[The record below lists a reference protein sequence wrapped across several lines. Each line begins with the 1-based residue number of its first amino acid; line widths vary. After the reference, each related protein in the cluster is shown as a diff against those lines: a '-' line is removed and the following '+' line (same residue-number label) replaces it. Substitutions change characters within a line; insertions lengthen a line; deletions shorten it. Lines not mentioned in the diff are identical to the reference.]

1 MLKQIIKFFQIPSL
15 EHFTEKEN
23 INQLMGY
30 IARLLLA
37 VLIIGVVIE
46 FILKLSSSRQFILI
60 CMIGIVLFVQFL
72 VKKNHTNIAKYLLL
86 IGFSFLI
93 ALGVLRNGGLFAP
106 AFAGFHLIIILS
118 ALLSAYWL
126 TVVICICI
134 PVFGFFVLLLMQ
146 NSIIPIHFMNDEL
159 AKTHLVVHSMI
170 GIVIGYITTISIRL
184 NQMATHRA
192 ENEIKERERI
202 ETELRELNLNLENRV
217 LDRTIQLEAY
227 IAQSKQLE
235 EKLIEQNNFIQ
246 KVTNFIPGMVGYW
259 TSDLLNAFA
268 NITYSE
274 WFGKT
279 QDEIHGIHIRDLLG
293 AELFSKNEFYI
304 KGALAGEVQRF
315 EREILKSNGKLGYT
329 WAQYIPDIAN
339 GVVKGFIVLVTDVTE
354 LKLAEISLIE
364 AQNKLN
370 EILES
375 IPQGIVEI
383 NLRGEIIYAN
393 RGAGKILDIHE
404 TEIAGKYFN
413 SRHWMQLDA
422 DGNPYPLD
430 KLPLALAIQNG
441 HEVGPIIH
449 VVENEEGFRKW
460 LSVHAVPLFDKNKN
474 MYGAIASFSD
484 VTARI
489 RDEKAILENET
500 FMKAIVSSLDDII
513 FLIDEK
519 YTFLN
524 VWTSRPDLLF
534 IPKDKLV
541 GKTIL
546 ENLGEEFGKPFEDM
560 IDRVILSKQKI
571 VYEYRAFENEWFKA
585 NINYVLKDPVKGH
598 LVSFFIHK
606 ITDTKKIEQELLKSK
621 ERYSSSLDNMV
632 QGCQLIGFDFTYL
645 YVNGTAAKQ
654 GMRNRED
661 LIGHTM
667 MEMYPGIEN
676 SDLFAKIKNCMV
688 EKKPI
693 RLENQFEFP
702 DGSIGWFD
710 LSIEPSPEGVFIV
723 STDIS
728 ERKKSELELVHAKEE
743 AERAKDAADLA
754 NKAKSEFLAN
764 ISHEIRTPMNAIL
777 GFGELLNAKLQDEI
791 LKQYALSIMTS
802 GRLLLKLIN
811 DVLDLS
817 KIESGKVE
825 MHYSIV
831 SLRRIFEEM
840 KIIFSQKL
848 EEKNLNFILE
858 ENTDIPEIVVLDEM
872 RIRQILLNL
881 IGNAIK
887 FTDSGYVKVSVK
899 CNKSIHNSENID
911 LIIDVIDT
919 GIGIPEP
926 AIYKIFDAFTQ
937 NTEQDQ
943 NKYGGTGLGL
953 TIAKKLIHLM
963 NGDIFVTSQSGIG
976 TQFSIILRDI
986 EVAVSEKAIIERE
999 YESLYFN
1006 EEIKFEPAKILLV
1019 DDVSINR
1026 ELIIQFLK
1034 KYSTLEILEAENGKI
1049 AVEKANEYNPDIILM
1064 DIKMPVMNGLDA
1076 IKIIKSSKNTSMI
1089 PIIALTASAFEQTK
1103 LEVTAISNAYLQKP
1117 VSRKELVSKLCE
1129 FLRNETQI
1137 GEVKLVDTSL
1147 GRESIDLENKK
1158 ILLTIITKDKMN
1170 RLKELQDVLDISESI
1185 SFANEMISQGEE
1197 YNYESLIH
1205 WGLSLKKS
1213 AQLFDSEKII
1223 ILLKEFYNLVYSL
1236 QRF

>member
-1 MLKQIIKFFQIPSL
+1 
-15 EHFTEKEN
+15 
-23 INQLMGY
+23 
-30 IARLLLA
+30 
-37 VLIIGVVIE
+37 
-46 FILKLSSSRQFILI
+46 
-60 CMIGIVLFVQFL
+60 
-72 VKKNHTNIAKYLLL
+72 
-86 IGFSFLI
+86 
-93 ALGVLRNGGLFAP
+93 
-106 AFAGFHLIIILS
+106 
-118 ALLSAYWL
+118 
-126 TVVICICI
+126 
-134 PVFGFFVLLLMQ
+134 
-146 NSIIPIHFMNDEL
+146 
-159 AKTHLVVHSMI
+159 
-170 GIVIGYITTISIRL
+170 
-184 NQMATHRA
+184 
-192 ENEIKERERI
+192 
-202 ETELRELNLNLENRV
+202 
-217 LDRTIQLEAY
+217 
-227 IAQSKQLE
+227 
-235 EKLIEQNNFIQ
+235 
-246 KVTNFIPGMVGYW
+246 
-259 TSDLLNAFA
+259 
-268 NITYSE
+268 
-274 WFGKT
+274 
-279 QDEIHGIHIRDLLG
+279 
-293 AELFSKNEFYI
+293 
-304 KGALAGEVQRF
+304 
-315 EREILKSNGKLGYT
+315 
-329 WAQYIPDIAN
+329 
-339 GVVKGFIVLVTDVTE
+339 
-354 LKLAEISLIE
+354 
-364 AQNKLN
+364 
-370 EILES
+370 
-375 IPQGIVEI
+375 
-383 NLRGEIIYAN
+383 
-393 RGAGKILDIHE
+393 
-404 TEIAGKYFN
+404 
-413 SRHWMQLDA
+413 
-422 DGNPYPLD
+422 
-430 KLPLALAIQNG
+430 
-441 HEVGPIIH
+441 
-449 VVENEEGFRKW
+449 
-460 LSVHAVPLFDKNKN
+460 
-474 MYGAIASFSD
+474 
-484 VTARI
+484 
-489 RDEKAILENET
+489 
-500 FMKAIVSSLDDII
+500 MKAIVSSLDDII

-899 CNKSIHNSENID
+899 CNRH
-911 LIIDVIDT
+911 T
-919 GIGIPEP
+919 
-926 AIYKIFDAFTQ
+926 
-937 NTEQDQ
+937 
-943 NKYGGTGLGL
+943 
-953 TIAKKLIHLM
+953 
-963 NGDIFVTSQSGIG
+963 
-976 TQFSIILRDI
+976 
-986 EVAVSEKAIIERE
+986 
-999 YESLYFN
+999 
-1006 EEIKFEPAKILLV
+1006 
-1019 DDVSINR
+1019 
-1026 ELIIQFLK
+1026 
-1034 KYSTLEILEAENGKI
+1034 
-1049 AVEKANEYNPDIILM
+1049 
-1064 DIKMPVMNGLDA
+1064 
-1076 IKIIKSSKNTSMI
+1076 
-1089 PIIALTASAFEQTK
+1089 
-1103 LEVTAISNAYLQKP
+1103 
-1117 VSRKELVSKLCE
+1117 
-1129 FLRNETQI
+1129 
-1137 GEVKLVDTSL
+1137 
-1147 GRESIDLENKK
+1147 
-1158 ILLTIITKDKMN
+1158 
-1170 RLKELQDVLDISESI
+1170 
-1185 SFANEMISQGEE
+1185 
-1197 YNYESLIH
+1197 
-1205 WGLSLKKS
+1205 
-1213 AQLFDSEKII
+1213 
-1223 ILLKEFYNLVYSL
+1223 
-1236 QRF
+1236 

>member
-15 EHFTEKEN
+15 EYFTAKEN
-23 INQLMGY
+23 TNQLMGY
-30 IARLLLA
+30 IARLLLV
-37 VLIIGVVIE
+37 VLIFGVVIE

-72 VKKNHTNIAKYLLL
+72 VRKNHTNLAKYLLL

-93 ALGVLRNGGLFAP
+93 ALGVLRNGGLLAP
-106 AFAGFHLIIILS
+106 AFAAFHLIIILS

-126 TVVICICI
+126 TVVICIFI
-134 PVFGFFVLLLMQ
+134 PVFGFCVLLLMQ
-146 NSIIPIHFMNDEL
+146 NSIIPMHFMNDEL

-170 GIVIGYITTISIRL
+170 GISIGYITTISVRL
-184 NQMATHRA
+184 NKMATHRA

-217 LDRTIQLEAY
+217 LDRTTQLEAY
-227 IAQSKQLE
+227 ISQSKQLE
-235 EKLIEQNNFIQ
+235 GMLIEQNNFIQ
-246 KVTNFIPGMVGYW
+246 KVTDFIPGMVGYW

-268 NITYSE
+268 NITYRE
-274 WFGKT
+274 WFGKAP
-279 QDEIHGIHIRDLLG
+279 DEIHGMHIRDLLG
-293 AELFSKNEFYI
+293 AELFSRNEIYI
-304 KGALAGEVQRF
+304 NGALAGEVQRF
-315 EREILKSNGKLGYT
+315 EREIQKPNGKSGYT
-329 WAQYIPDIAN
+329 WAQYIPDIVN
-339 GVVKGFIVLVTDVTE
+339 GVVKGFIVLVTDITE

-375 IPQGIVEI
+375 IPQGLVEI
-383 NLRGEIIYAN
+383 NLLGEIIYAN

-404 TEIAGKYFN
+404 TKIAGKYFN
-413 SRHWMQLDA
+413 SRHWKQLDA

-430 KLPLALAIQNG
+430 QLPLALAMKNS

-449 VVENEEGFRKW
+449 LVENEEGFRKW
-460 LSVHAVPLFDKNKN
+460 LNVHAVPLFDKNRN
-474 MYGAIASFSD
+474 MYGAVASFSD
-484 VTARI
+484 ITARI

-541 GKTIL
+541 GNTIR

-645 YVNGTAAKQ
+645 YVNSTAAKQ

-667 MEMYPGIEN
+667 MEIYPGIEH
-676 SDLFAKIKNCMV
+676 SDLFAKIKNCMT

-693 RLENQFEFP
+693 RLENQFQFP

-728 ERKKSELELVHAKEE
+728 ERKRSELELVHAKEE
-743 AERAKDAADLA
+743 AEKAKDAADLA

-777 GFGELLNAKLQDEI
+777 GFGELLNAKVQDEI

-831 SLRRIFEEM
+831 SLRKILEEM
-840 KIIFSQKL
+840 KNIFSQKL
-848 EEKNLNFILE
+848 EEKNLNFIVE
-858 ENTDIPEIVVLDEM
+858 VYTDLPEIVVLDEM
-872 RIRQILLNL
+872 RIRQVLLNL

-887 FTDSGYVKVSVK
+887 FTDVGYIKVSVTGK
-899 CNKSIHNSENID
+899 KSIHNAENID

-919 GIGIPEP
+919 GIGIPDP
-926 AIYKIFDAFTQ
+926 FINKIFDAFTQ

-963 NGDIFVTSQSGIG
+963 NGDIFVTSQSGVG
-976 TQFSIILRDI
+976 TQFRIILPDI
-986 EVAVSEKAIIERE
+986 KVSASENEIIERE
-999 YESLYFN
+999 HESLYFN
-1006 EEIKFEPAKILLV
+1006 EEIKFEPARILLV
-1019 DDVSINR
+1019 DDVAINR

-1049 AVEKANEYNPDIILM
+1049 AVEKANEYKPDIILM

-1089 PIIALTASAFEQTK
+1089 PVIALTASAFEQTK

-1117 VSRKELVSKLCE
+1117 VSRKELISKLCE
-1129 FLRNETQI
+1129 FLANETQI
-1137 GEVKLVDTSL
+1137 GEVKFIDTSL
-1147 GRESIDLENKK
+1147 GREEIDLVNKK
-1158 ILLTIITKDKMN
+1158 ILLTIITKDKMD

-1185 SFANEMISQGEE
+1185 NFANEMISQGEE
-1197 YNYESLIH
+1197 YNYQSLID
-1205 WGLSLKKS
+1205 WGSSLKKS
-1213 AQLFDSEKII
+1213 AQLFDSEKIT

-1236 QRF
+1236 Q